1 MFVENPGIVSFVFV
15 FCFSTNIY
23 HLNKI
28 QKQMKEPLGFP
39 QTYIISTKYK
49 TQQQKKQSLGLY
61 FIEMIYVC
69 GKPRGFFHLL
79 LCFVFCSDDICL
91 WET

>member
-1 MFVENPGIVSFVFV
+1 MIYVCGKPRDL
-15 FCFSTNIY
+15 Y

-49 TQQQKKQSLGLY
+49 TQQQMKQSLGFPQTY
-61 FIEMIYVC
+61 IISTKY
-69 GKPRGFFHLL
+69 KNK
-79 LCFVFCSDDICL
+79 
-91 WET
+91 